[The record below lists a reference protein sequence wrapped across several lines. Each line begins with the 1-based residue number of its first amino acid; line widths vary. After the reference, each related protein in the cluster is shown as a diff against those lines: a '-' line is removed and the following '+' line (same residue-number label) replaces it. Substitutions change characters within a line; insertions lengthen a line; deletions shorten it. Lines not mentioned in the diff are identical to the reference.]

1 MTSEKTYFQKDLF
14 QYRDHKDCIAPDT
27 HAKTKA
33 LCKRCRTSF
42 ELSNMGNYASLSIN
56 HF

>member
-14 QYRDHKDCIAPDT
+14 QCPDHKDCIAPDT